1 MIFVDTWAW
10 LALAYK
16 KDPYHAVAVRQH
28 RALQQ
33 QKHSYVSTDYVLSEF
48 MTALF
53 RAVSFSKAE
62 QFVDRLFQ
70 LVNSGQYQLV
80 FVSPGQ
86 FERAWQMR
94 QRYRD
99 KPDISFVDFTSM
111 VVMQDLRIKEVFTG
125 DTHFQQ
131 VGLGFCL
138 VP

>member
-16 KDPYHAVAVRQH
+16 KDPYHAFAVRQH

-33 QKHSYVSTDYVLSEF
+33 QKRSYVTTDYVLSEL
-48 MTALF
+48 MTGLF

-62 QFVDRLFQ
+62 QFVEHLFQ
-70 LVNSGQYQLV
+70 SVDSGHYRLV

-94 QRYRD
+94 QRYDD

-111 VVMQDLRIKEVFTG
+111 VVMQDLGITEVFTG
-125 DTHFQQ
+125 DAHFQQ

>member
-16 KDPYHAVAVRQH
+16 RDPYHAVAVRQH
-28 RALQQ
+28 RALRQQ
-33 QKHSYVSTDYVLSEF
+33 NRSYVTTDYVLSELV
-48 MTALF
+48 TSLF
-53 RAVSFSKAE
+53 RAVAFSNAQ
-62 QFVDRLFQ
+62 QFVERLLQ
-70 LVNSGQYQLV
+70 SINDGHYQLV
-80 FVSPGQ
+80 FVSRGQ

-94 QRYRD
+94 QRYQD

-111 VVMQDLRIKEVFTG
+111 VVMQDLGVVEVFTG

-131 VGLGFCL
+131 VGLGFRL

>member
-16 KDPYHAVAVRQH
+16 KDPYHAIAVRQH

-33 QKHSYVSTDYVLSEF
+33 RRQSYVTTDYVLSEF
-48 MTALF
+48 ITALF
-53 RAVSFSKAE
+53 RAVSSSKAE

-111 VVMQDLRIKEVFTG
+111 VVMQDLGIAEVFTG
-125 DTHFQQ
+125 DAHFQQ
-131 VGLGFCL
+131 VGLGFRL